1 MPGTIH
7 PLPVML
13 EDEQDRKR
21 YAELEAP
28 KTIVVRYGYDKL
40 IAELAYD
47 GEDKPGCGSKM
58 VIRTDRGIE
67 LAEML
72 TTTCPNAG
80 CGSAVSR
87 KQMLEYI
94 DNSGGKNYPFTTK
107 GKILR
112 VATADDVLEQQK
124 IDGDKPRLIRMCKQY
139 IKELNL
145 DMRLVEV
152 EPLLGGERVIFHYA
166 ADEWVD
172 FRELVKK
179 LAGELHTRIEMHQ
192 VTDREEARL
201 TADYNKCG
209 QYCCCKNFLKVLKPI
224 SMRSAKI
231 QKATLDPKKISGR
244 CGRLMCC
251 LRYEDQTYDDLRK
264 NLPHRNTRVI
274 TEDGPGKVVSTQIL
288 TQLALVRIEG
298 IRAPQAYP
306 VENITIMDKEAA
318 KEMDRQEREQRKQRE
333 EGGDDRGGGGGG
345 RGRGRGKPRDGNK
358 SGDNRGDRENN
369 AGDKPA
375 QESKQSDGDNP
386 GDKGGK
392 GGHGGHVDTGE
403 GKVKRKRRRRRRG
416 RGGKGGNKGGDNS
429 GGGE

>member
-1 MPGTIH
+1 MPGSIT

-13 EDEQDRKR
+13 EHEEDRKR

-28 KTIVVRYGYDKL
+28 KAIVVRYGYDKL

-47 GEDKPGCGSKM
+47 GEQKPGCGSKI

-72 TTTCPNAG
+72 TTTCPNSG

-87 KQMLEYI
+87 KQMLQYI
-94 DNSGGKNYPFTTK
+94 DNSGGKNFPFTTN
-107 GKILR
+107 GKCLR
-112 VATADDVLEQQK
+112 VATADDVLEQK
-124 IDGDKPRLIRMCKQY
+124 KLDDDKPRLIRMCRQF
-139 IKELNL
+139 IKELDL

-166 ADEWVD
+166 SDDWVD

-224 SMRSAKI
+224 SMRSATG
-231 QKATLDPKKISGR
+231 QKATPDPQKISGR

-251 LRYEDQTYDDLRK
+251 LRYEDKTYEDLRK
-264 NLPHRNTRVI
+264 RLPHRNTRVI

-318 KEMDRQEREQRKQRE
+318 KEMDRQEREQREERDDRKSRSGPKRDRPPEARPEKPKDGNADQRK
-333 EGGDDRGGGGGG
+333 GGDARSDDNAKGS
-345 RGRGRGKPRDGNK
+345 DG
-358 SGDNRGDRENN
+358 SENN
-369 AGDKPA
+369 
-375 QESKQSDGDNP
+375 
-386 GDKGGK
+386 KG
-392 GGHGGHVDTGE
+392 
-403 GKVKRKRRRRRRG
+403 KRKRRRRRRRG
-416 RGGKGGNKGGDNS
+416 RGGKGGS
-429 GGGE
+429 GGGGDGGGSGGE